1 MRHTAHYSKYTVFG
15 SKKQI
20 KTVFFRRLFM
30 GVGKRIIEMA
40 RSKGVRQAQIAQKLG
55 ISQQTVSQWARGGS
69 PTPDRLPALAEL
81 LGTTVDALLAGEEV
95 PTATSDEPSTIARL
109 LAIVESQQS
118 IIKTQA
124 DSINNMSK
132 NTKQP

>member
-1 MRHTAHYSKYTVFG
+1 
-15 SKKQI
+15 
-20 KTVFFRRLFM
+20 M